1 MEICKKKVIK
11 YDVFINTV
19 DGIKDEYKNVELRFD
34 DIFITVTLSNGRQI
48 GYPICNI
55 SRINFI
61 PNTDGINN

>member
-1 MEICKKKVIK
+1 MDICKKLK

-19 DGIKDEYKNVELRFD
+19 DNIKDEYKNVELRFD
-34 DIFITVTLSNGRQI
+34 DIFITVTLSNGRRI